1 MNTEIVL
8 AKVNEALIT
17 TLLVS
22 APVLFATVVIGVV
35 VGLIQAL
42 TQIQDQTL
50 PQALKLMVVL
60 VMLLLLGPL
69 FGHRIA
75 MEASALLDAFPV
87 ETR

>member
-1 MNTEIVL
+1 MNTELVL
-8 AKVNEALIT
+8 VHVNEALMT

-22 APVLFATVVIGVV
+22 MPLLAATVVIGVV

-50 PQALKLMVVL
+50 PQALKVIAVL
-60 VMLLLLGPL
+60 VMLMLLGPL

-75 MEASALLDAFPV
+75 NEATALFDAFPL

>member
-50 PQALKLMVVL
+50 PQALKL
-60 VMLLLLGPL
+60 LLGPL

-75 MEASALLDAFPV
+75 NEASALLDAFPV

>member
-1 MNTEIVL
+1 MNNGFVL

-17 TLLVS
+17 VLLMS
-22 APVLFATVVIGVV
+22 APVLIATVVIGVT

-50 PQALKLMVVL
+50 PQALKLAVVL
-60 VMLLLLGPL
+60 LMLLLLGPVL
-69 FGHRIA
+69 GQRI
-75 MEASALLDAFPV
+75 MIETSALLDAFPV